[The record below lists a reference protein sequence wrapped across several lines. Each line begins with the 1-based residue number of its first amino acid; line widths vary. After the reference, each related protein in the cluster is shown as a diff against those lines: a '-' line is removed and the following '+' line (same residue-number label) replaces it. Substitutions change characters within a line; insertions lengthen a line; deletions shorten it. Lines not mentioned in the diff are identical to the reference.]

1 MSSWNSIWIYMQMCA
16 TGKLTV
22 PECEPVWQLGI
33 IGVFLMSAVTLLI
46 VLRIRAY
53 AKPAQP

>member
-1 MSSWNSIWIYMQMCA
+1 MSNWNSIWIYMQMCA

-33 IGVFLMSAVTLLI
+33 IGVFLISAIALLI

-53 AKPAQP
+53 AGSAQP

>member
-1 MSSWNSIWIYMQMCA
+1 MCA

-33 IGVFLMSAVTLLI
+33 IGVFLISAIALLI
-46 VLRIRAY
+46 VLKMRAY
-53 AKPAQP
+53 ATSAQPE